1 MEVNNEVVT
10 IIERRV
16 PEIFLRI
23 IIEGVSGRSC
33 DENAVDLCFS
43 GPLNLNEVLSCP
55 SDGFDAVDRASS
67 ALEKFPSALNK
78 MSCVSELLLID
89 TIRSV

>member
-1 MEVNNEVVT
+1 MLS
-10 IIERRV
+10 ER
-16 PEIFLRI
+16 
-23 IIEGVSGRSC
+23 VSGRSC

-78 MSCVSELLLID
+78 MSCVSVLLSID
-89 TIRSV
+89 SIRSL